1 MKTRLSITLLL
12 TAGITLCA
20 HAQLPRIVVQGTGAP
35 QVFTDFEAAV
45 TAAQPNDVLYL
56 SGGTFSFTGGFAID
70 KPLHLIGAG
79 IHPDSSSV
87 TATTTLQAN
96 GTANPLVITTA
107 AAGSS
112 FTGINFDIGFGQG
125 NSSWPWTSPIVRFG
139 TSTSDDQPTGIIF
152 QRCRFSNRN
161 VQLAFSSDSQP
172 STDAT
177 VFDEC
182 IFHYALVGNSR
193 GATLTR
199 CIFDHSAPG
208 FYNIQAFENGGLLM
222 ENCVLLKAIMTN
234 VYNATLRN
242 CISTSTSYFGYY
254 LPGTTITNCVIAAE
268 NLTGTGSV
276 NATNTITGADPA
288 TFFVSE
294 TDDYYQFT
302 DDLHLQPGCVGV
314 GHGTDGTD
322 VGIYGGASPYKPG
335 AMPFNPHFR
344 QADIAPSTNNN
355 GALPVNI
362 RVAAQS
368 H

>member
-1 MKTRLSITLLL
+1 MSLRKLTSFVAASGIALSLS
-12 TAGITLCA
+12 
-20 HAQLPRIVVQGTGAP
+20 AQLPRIVVQGSGTP

-56 SGGTFSFTGGFAID
+56 SGGTFGFTGGFTID

-87 TATTTLQAN
+87 TATTTLQAL
-96 GTANPLVITTA
+96 TAEPLIITTA
-107 AAGSS
+107 ATGSS
-112 FTGINFDIGFGQG
+112 FTGLVFTNAPG
-125 NSSWPWTSPIVRFG
+125 TSGWVPIVRYG
-139 TSTSDDQPTGIIF
+139 NSAADDLPAGIVF
-152 QRCRFSNRN
+152 SRCRFVNS
-161 VQLAFSSDSQP
+161 VQLAFDANVTSVASSV
-172 STDAT
+172 TT

-182 IFHYALVGNSR
+182 LFHYRLEGYKR

-199 CIFDHSAPG
+199 CIFDRSGPG
-208 FYNIQAFENGGLLM
+208 FYNITHFENGGLLM
-222 ENCVLLKAIMTN
+222 ENCVLLKAIMAN
-234 VYNATLRN
+234 VYNGTLRN
-242 CISTSTSYFGYY
+242 CISTSTNYFGYDI
-254 LPGTTITNCVIAAE
+254 PGTTITNCVIAAV
-268 NLTGTGSV
+268 NLSGSGAV

-302 DDLHLQPGCVGV
+302 DDLHLQTGCVGV
-314 GHGTDGTD
+314 GHGTGGTD
-322 VGIYGGASPYKPG
+322 VGIYGSSSPYKPG